1 MIDSAD
7 GQEAARAAAMRS
19 MLTHS
24 RARGADGWLGG
35 MCDAIPWLSWLMR
48 CASSDDELGVE
59 NREEPAPTESNTL
72 VIMDYEWATCEQEGD
87 EYEEEENKFV
97 M

>member
-1 MIDSAD
+1 MLSSSE

-19 MLTHS
+19 MLTRS

-35 MCDAIPWLSWLMR
+35 MCDSMPWLSWLIS
-48 CASSDDELGVE
+48 CEESADEIVAE
-59 NREEPAPTESNTL
+59 HREEPTEANTL

-87 EYEEEENKFV
+87 YEEDNQI
-97 M
+97 